1 MALSDTS
8 KINIALK
15 KVQGKAQTSNT
26 KEVSNESIGSN
37 VSIAATTIF
46 GDTLPTATSSSFY
59 TILGGV
65 AEMIRFTALPID
77 GTKDSSGLY
86 QAFALLL
93 PADYEANSSNSR
105 AGSGVYVNSQV
116 LTGTNGTLQI
126 IPPTFGASYTA
137 LSYHTA
143 SSTTTQ
149 IAALD
154 GRDWVLDYYNGVFF
168 QQDPPADTDE
178 DPVYVDAFL
187 YIGDYVGARLTGSGG
202 GGGGDGIFTVIDGSN
217 ASVTSSLN
225 IGGTTSPAHKLV
237 VSGTLSSSVH
247 VSASAFYGI
256 GMVLGGGMSL
266 NRTAVTTHMT
276 ASQTDYYLGV
286 DSSSTAITVHLPNA
300 ATLATGQTYV
310 VKDETGNANTNNIT
324 ISASGTQTIDGQN
337 SIILQ
342 SPYSAISI
350 YCNGS
355 DKYFIY

>member
-37 VSIAATTIF
+37 ISIAATTVF
-46 GDTLPTATSSSFY
+46 GDTLPTAASSSFY

-65 AEMIRFTALPID
+65 AEMIRFVAVPID
-77 GTKDSSGLY
+77 GTKDGSGLY
-86 QAFALLL
+86 QAFALQL
-93 PADYEANSSNSR
+93 PSDYQANSSNSR
-105 AGSGVYVNSQV
+105 AGSGVYLNNQV
-116 LTGTNGTLQI
+116 LTGSNGTLQI

-137 LSYHTA
+137 LTYHT
-143 SSTTTQ
+143 SSGTTQ

-154 GRDWVLDYYNGVFF
+154 DRDWVLDYYNGVFF

-178 DPVYVDAFL
+178 NPVYVDAFL
-187 YIGDYVGARLTGSGG
+187 YIGDYVGARLTGSAGG
-202 GGGGDGIFTVIDGSN
+202 GAGIFTVIDGSN

-225 IGGTTSPAHKLV
+225 IGGTTAPLHKLV
-237 VSGTLSSSVH
+237 VSGTLSSSVN
-247 VSASAFYGI
+247 VSASAFYGT

-276 ASQTDYYLGV
+276 ASQADYYLGV

-300 ATLATGQTYV
+300 ATLAIGQTYV
-310 VKDETGNANTNNIT
+310 IKDETGNASTNNIT
-324 ISASGTQTIDGQN
+324 ISASGVQTIDGQN
-337 SIILQ
+337 SIVLT
-342 SPYSAISI
+342 SPYTAISL
-350 YCNGS
+350 YCNGTN
-355 DKYFIY
+355 KFFIY

>member
-37 VSIAATTIF
+37 VSIAATTVF

-65 AEMIRFTALPID
+65 AEMIRFTAVPID

-86 QAFALLL
+86 QAFALQL
-93 PADYEANSSNSR
+93 PSDYQANSSNAR
-105 AGSGVYVNSQV
+105 AGSGVYVNDQV
-116 LTGTNGTLQI
+116 LTGTNGTLQV

-137 LSYHTA
+137 LAYHTA

-154 GRDWVLDYYNGVFF
+154 GRDWILDYYNGVFF

-202 GGGGDGIFTVIDGSN
+202 GAGIFTVIDGSN

-225 IGGTTSPAHKLV
+225 IGGTTAPLHKLV

-300 ATLATGQTYV
+300 ATLAIGQTYV
-310 VKDETGNANTNNIT
+310 IKDETGNASTNNIT
-324 ISASGTQTIDGQN
+324 ISASGVQTIDGQN
-337 SIILQ
+337 SIVLI
-342 SPYSAISI
+342 SPYSAISL
-350 YCNGS
+350 YCNGTN
-355 DKYFIY
+355 KFFIY